1 MANENNTERIVP
13 NSFFFGETTKISQ
26 TNEQA
31 FGVVSE
37 NVFRLTSKFT
47 CINDS
52 KAFAICTGIV
62 FIQPQTG
69 TDKVN
74 LVLKPYN
81 QPIAGLNIK
90 YFIYR
95 GLKKEDF
102 FTSDNKVLAAS
113 SSTSD
118 FINSINEN
126 FKTFHEKE
134 NPLPDFLSSYIGY
147 NPTKQTDTNTLIDDF
162 FYHITETTLD
172 TNGNPV
178 ENQDD
183 AFELPLIQQGKSLGH
198 FANGE
203 CGIDIVLDYGTYK
216 PAANSGEFIFNLAYA
231 RANEAKIDVTSISN
245 AVEKK
250 RIKEQISQ
258 FLDVAAYL
266 GLHHAPNGNITINN
280 AGTIEKKTGDAIY
293 TSILQSF
300 ATKNNIYI
308 YIQSDRTRSYNF
320 YENYNLAENS
330 TNSLQLGTD
339 EQNVSEITY
348 GTLGWPLLINNTVQ
362 THANERNQLVFK
374 FKTDG
379 NAETILYGQVGHIE
393 NATKNNFFT
402 AESLVEND
410 ANGLPLSLTKPVI
423 LSFPATGASGTKNN
437 VANFAILIYQGVK
450 YSFLVGQEPDE
461 NGVLQNVYAKP
472 NFFDDV
478 FDLVNASSVIK
489 NTSTDT
495 YSLLTS
501 QKNKLIHFTDLNK
514 TIGISSV
521 QTIFVSDTIN
531 TGEDSE
537 PLFSRVQY
545 VSESTDVF
553 TNVITEQNGISSNT
567 KTSHSTLK
575 IENSTFQLEE
585 PYYYELNLFTDG
597 TQTISGVTIKSNDAS
612 KPSKIIVGMS
622 KVENELLKTV
632 ITQSQIINARL
643 FLIDLYDNNIGL
655 TSSEGISYQKY
666 NMALV
671 GEDNNGELKLFKP
684 LTDVVIYSID
694 RIFHFSKKY
703 SDHIDLN
710 NDMNLVMDLKDSF

>member
-37 NVFRLTSKFT
+37 NVFRLTSMFT
-47 CINDS
+47 CTNDS

-62 FIQPQTG
+62 FIQPQAG

-74 LVLKPYN
+74 LVVKPYN

-134 NPLPDFLSSYIGY
+134 NPLPDFLASYIGY

-198 FANGE
+198 FVNGE

-216 PAANSGEFIFNLAYA
+216 SAANSGEFIFNLAYA

-258 FLDVAAYL
+258 FIDVAAYL
-266 GLHHAPNGNITINN
+266 GLHHAPNGSITINN

-293 TSILQSF
+293 TSIIQSF

-320 YENYNLAENS
+320 YGNYNLAENT

-348 GTLGWPLLINNTVQ
+348 GTLGWPLLINNNVQ
-362 THANERNQLVFK
+362 THANEQNQLVFK

-379 NAETILYGQVGHIE
+379 NVDTMLYGQVGHIE
-393 NATKNNFFT
+393 NATKNNFCT

-410 ANGLPLSLTKPVI
+410 ANGLPLPLTKPVI

-437 VANFAILIYQGVK
+437 VANFTMLIYQGVK

-478 FDLVNASSVIK
+478 FDLVNSESILKGEENSVIK
-489 NTSTDT
+489 IA
-495 YSLLTS
+495 S
-501 QKNKLIHFTDLNK
+501 QKNKLINNIIKGQQEGITTVQNILVKDIIATGNEEVPVLNRVFYITE
-514 TIGISSV
+514 TIDILSDATSKSGNITSDTKSSTSYISKGQVV
-521 QTIFVSDTIN
+521 QTYKLPS
-531 TGEDSE
+531 
-537 PLFSRVQY
+537 
-545 VSESTDVF
+545 
-553 TNVITEQNGISSNT
+553 
-567 KTSHSTLK
+567 
-575 IENSTFQLEE
+575 
-585 PYYYELNLFTDG
+585 PYYYTIKTFTD
-597 TQTISGVTIKSNDAS
+597 SMVEIKGLLLKTLDQSV
-612 KPSKIIVGMS
+612 PSKIILGLT
-622 KVENELLKTV
+622 ENENNLLGKS
-632 ITQSQIINARL
+632 IADNSIINPRI
-643 FLIDLYDNNIGL
+643 FLIDLFSNGNDLIS
-655 TSSEGISYQKY
+655 TEGILYQKY
-666 NMALV
+666 KVALV
-671 GEDNNGELKLFKP
+671 GEQEDGILKLFQPTSQILVYSLDRRYHYTKEFSQYMP
-684 LTDVVIYSID
+684 L
-694 RIFHFSKKY
+694 FSLNNLL
-703 SDHIDLN
+703 IDLS
-710 NDMNLVMDLKDSF
+710 L